1 MERKAP
7 DMIGEAALKSEEKR
21 SADVLAITEVKAIL
35 LHRKNYESAL
45 KDYQSDMFYQ
55 NECVVR
61 CSAFTSDWNLIK
73 SIGLSQCGI

>member
-45 KDYQSDMFYQ
+45 KDYQSDMFY
-55 NECVVR
+55 
-61 CSAFTSDWNLIK
+61 
-73 SIGLSQCGI
+73 